1 MKINKKAAASLIA
14 WVLLVG
20 LTVTLAGVVTNWAI
34 KNARRFEPSK
44 FAGPDIYCGDVA
56 ISLEVNDG
64 DKYIKNRGSL
74 IIKNFRCIPE
84 EGEPTTIENV
94 NLKPMDE
101 IPNPCE
107 GTGEIIP
114 GVESS
119 EGEVVYCPMK
129 GAKIE

>member
-34 KNARRFEPSK
+34 KNARRFQPSK

-56 ISLEVNDG
+56 ISLED
-64 DKYIKNRGSL
+64 DDYIKNRGSL
-74 IIKNFRCIPE
+74 IITNFRCIPV

-94 NLKPMDE
+94 DLKPKE
-101 IPNPCE
+101 ETSNPCT